1 MSDETEY
8 RDKNDRKN
16 IFMPLAYSLLWA
28 AGLIIT
34 SYLTL
39 TKTKL
44 SYTNSEFQT
53 VIKFGTVFAL
63 FLLEIALRFMNISY
77 IHSNKHFSSKV
88 FKTMGYIIGDITIAL
103 ILAALYVVLKQPVY
117 LLCIIAT
124 SAILKYIYVNVSQN
138 VGTYFAENTYKPNH
152 INHG

>member
-53 VIKFGTVFAL
+53 VIKFGIVFAL